1 MTSFVYLRFLDTM
14 LYIGQSFFSIPLVL
28 KYKVTSESWFY
39 QTWFLP
45 LWIFLDFF
53 PNTAS
58 SQNKVKQNKK

>member
-14 LYIGQSFFSIPLVL
+14 LYIGQSFFSIALVL

-39 QTWFLP
+39 QTWFLS